1 MLNHGLRS
9 LTASLALCGCVQA
22 SPPATTLPPA
32 PSVNTEETAV
42 APDAVADTLLT
53 DVRTLDPRIVVELR
67 YATANN
73 FTGAPL
79 PGYLANR
86 AFMRREAAAALARV
100 EGDLWPRGLGLKVF
114 DAYRPVRATL
124 AMVAWTQRVN
134 RPDLLT
140 DGYIA
145 SRSRHNLGLAIDL
158 TLIDIATGKELEMGT
173 PFDTF
178 SAAAHTANASGE
190 AAANRQKLKAAME
203 RDGFVNYDQ
212 EWWHFSFN
220 VPNPLRFDRPIT

>member
-1 MLNHGLRS
+1 MRLPAILLGAL
-9 LTASLALCGCVQA
+9 LLACASAPVA
-22 SPPATTLPPA
+22 SPRAPVAPA
-32 PSVNTEETAV
+32 VNTTETEV
-42 APDAVADTLLT
+42 APDAAADTLLT
-53 DVRTLDPRIVVELR
+53 EVRSLDPTMVVEMR
-67 YATANN
+67 YATSNN

-86 AFMRREAAAALARV
+86 AYLRREAAASLARV
-100 EGDLWPRGLGLKVF
+100 QRDLRSRELGIKIL

-124 AMVAWTQRVN
+124 AMVEWTERVN
-134 RPDLLT
+134 RPDLLK

-158 TLIDIATGKELEMGT
+158 TLVDLQNGRELEMGT

-190 AAANRQKLKAAME
+190 AAANRQMLKAAME
-203 RDGFVNYDQ
+203 REGFVNYDQ
-212 EWWHFSFN
+212 EWWHFSITA
-220 VPNPLRFDRPIT
+220 PNPLRFDRPIR